1 MKNSYF
7 KIIGLKFALLTIIL
21 STNAQ
26 AYPTTVGQPS
36 IQNMKTTTESAS
48 YLTDGTRAF
57 TQLSTSP
64 TFQFGKSFMENCS
77 ITNIGA
83 PFTLTTL
90 LGGLVYMNGVV
101 YTWNQSTP
109 YQLWSIDTVTGIYTL
124 VFNMSGVPLTNLTGM
139 CWNGTTMY
147 GVSTNIS
154 ISRIFTVNMSTG
166 VCTSL
171 GSNSTISAALLMGRI
186 GTQYGLYSVDIDSD
200 CLYKWNKTT
209 GTAALIGPLGVN
221 ATTILQDG
229 CVDPNDNTFYWM
241 AYTTGSELRKI
252 DTLTGSAGPVLCTYS
267 AQGSGIALVPFGL
280 NGIHQISGEIPNE
293 FSLSQNYPNPFN
305 PVTKI
310 KFSIPSIGNGRDRSA
325 IKIYNALGREVQ
337 TLVNQ
342 SLQPG
347 TYEVDWDASNHPSGV
362 YFYELTSGNF
372 AETKKMV
379 LLK

>member
-1 MKNSYF
+1 MKNSYIKLIGLEF
-7 KIIGLKFALLTIIL
+7 VLVIMILTTNSQTNPLSEGHLSPQKMKIITE
-21 STNAQ
+21 
-26 AYPTTVGQPS
+26 TV
-36 IQNMKTTTESAS
+36 S
-48 YLTDGTRAF
+48 YTAVGSRAF

-64 TFQFGKSFMENCS
+64 AFQFGKSFMESCS
-77 ITNIGA
+77 ITDIGA

-90 LGGLVYMNGVV
+90 PGGLVYKNGVV

-109 YQLWSIDTVTGIYTL
+109 YQLWSIDTVTGMYTL

-209 GTAALIGPLGVN
+209 GTATLIGPLGVN
-221 ATTILQDG
+221 ATTIGQDG

-252 DTLTGSAGPVLCTYS
+252 DTLTGAAGTVLCTYTS
-267 AQGSGIALVPFGL
+267 QGTGIVIVPSGV
-280 NGIHQISGEIPNE
+280 NGIHQISGEIPYE
-293 FSLSQNYPNPFN
+293 FSISQNFPNPFN

-310 KFSIPSIGNGRDRSA
+310 KFQIAYECFVKLAVFNI
-325 IKIYNALGREVQ
+325 LGKEVETIVSQ
-337 TLVNQ
+337 TL
-342 SLQPG
+342 SAG
-347 TYEVDWDASNHPSGV
+347 HYEAELDAGNYASGV
-362 YFYELTSGNF
+362 YFYRL
-372 AETKKMV
+372 ETENYSDSKKFI
-379 LLK
+379 LIK